1 MGIVTIS
8 ASYGAL
14 GGQVGPAA
22 AETLGLPFVDR
33 AIPASVAHKLGVS
46 LDDAEAKD
54 ETVASGLWRA
64 IASMAL
70 VPDLSGAGH
79 MGALP
84 VPDERAFREKTEQV
98 LHEIAESTGGV
109 ILGRAGAIVLAD
121 VPDALHVRLDGP
133 EEGRL
138 ALAQEWSHAD
148 EPVTMEI
155 LRETDAARIA
165 YWRHFYRRDWH
176 DCRQY
181 HVVLDSTALPRNT
194 LIGLIVTAAR
204 SRGIGGTA
212 AGSRGIR
219 N

>member
-14 GGQVGPAA
+14 GSQVGPEV

-54 ETVASGLWRA
+54 ETVASGLWRV
-64 IASMAL
+64 ISSMAL
-70 VPDLSGAGH
+70 VPDVSGAGPL
-79 MGALP
+79 AYSP

-98 LHEIAESTGGV
+98 LHEVAGSTGGV
-109 ILGRAGAIVLAD
+109 ILGRAGALVLAD

-133 EEGRL
+133 PEARL
-138 ALAQEWSHAD
+138 AHAQAFAELD
-148 EPVTMEI
+148 EHIDMGT
-155 LRETDAARIA
+155 LRENDAARIA
-165 YWRHFYRRDWH
+165 YWRHFYRRDPY

-181 HVVLDSTALPRNT
+181 HLVLDSTVLPRNT
-194 LIGLIVTAAR
+194 VVGLIVTAAR
-204 SRGIGGTA
+204 SRGIGP
-212 AGSRGIR
+212 
-219 N
+219 

>member
-14 GGQVGPAA
+14 GSQVGPEV

-54 ETVASGLWRA
+54 ETVASGLWRV
-64 IASMAL
+64 ISSMAL
-70 VPDLSGAGH
+70 VPDLSGAGPL
-79 MGALP
+79 AYSP

-98 LHEIAESTGGV
+98 LHEVAGSTGGV
-109 ILGRAGAIVLAD
+109 ILGRAGALVLAD

-133 EEGRL
+133 PEARL
-138 ALAQEWSHAD
+138 AHAQAFAELD
-148 EPVTMEI
+148 EHIDMGT
-155 LRETDAARIA
+155 LRENDAARIA
-165 YWRHFYRRDWH
+165 YWRHFYRRDPY

-181 HVVLDSTALPRNT
+181 HLVLDSTVLPRNT
-194 LIGLIVTAAR
+194 VVGLIVTAAR
-204 SRGIGGTA
+204 SRGIG
-212 AGSRGIR
+212 R
-219 N
+219 

>member
-14 GGQVGPAA
+14 GGHVGPEIAQ
-22 AETLGLPFVDR
+22 TLGLPFVDR
-33 AIPASVAHKLGVS
+33 AIPASVARKLGVS

-64 IASMAL
+64 ISSMAL
-70 VPDLSGAGH
+70 VPDLSGAGP
-79 MGALP
+79 MAGIS

-98 LHEIAESTGGV
+98 LREVTDSTGGV
-109 ILGRAGAIVLAD
+109 ILGRAAAVVLAD

-133 EEGRL
+133 PEARL
-138 ALAQEWSHAD
+138 ARAREFAAAD
-148 EPVTMEI
+148 ERVDMDT
-155 LRETDAARIA
+155 LQETDAARIA

-181 HVVLDSTALPRNT
+181 HLVLDSTALPRDT
-194 LIGLIVTAAR
+194 VVGLIVTAAR
-204 SRGIGGTA
+204 ARGIG
-212 AGSRGIR
+212 RLQ
-219 N
+219 

>member
-14 GGQVGPAA
+14 GGQVGPEV
-22 AETLGLPFVDR
+22 AETLGLPFIDR

-64 IASMAL
+64 ISSMAL
-70 VPDLSGAGH
+70 VPDLSGAGPLAS
-79 MGALP
+79 MP

-98 LHEIAESTGGV
+98 LREVANSTGGV
-109 ILGRAGAIVLAD
+109 ILGRAGAVVLAD

-133 EEGRL
+133 PQARL
-138 ALAQEWSHAD
+138 ARAKEYAGPD
-148 EPVTMEI
+148 EHIDMGR

-194 LIGLIVTAAR
+194 VIGLMVTAAR
-204 SRGIGGTA
+204 SRGIGR
-212 AGSRGIR
+212 S
-219 N
+219 

>member
-8 ASYGAL
+8 ASYGAM
-14 GGQVGPAA
+14 GGQVGPAV

-33 AIPASVAHKLGVS
+33 AIPASVAHKLGVT

-64 IASMAL
+64 ISSMAL
-70 VPDLSGAGH
+70 VPDLSGAGPL
-79 MGALP
+79 ASTP

-98 LHEIAESTGGV
+98 LREIADSTGGV
-109 ILGRAGAIVLAD
+109 ILGRAGAVVLAD

-133 EEGRL
+133 PQARL
-138 ALAQEWSHAD
+138 ALAQQYVEPD
-148 EPVTMEI
+148 ENIDMGT
-155 LRETDAARIA
+155 LRETDAARVA

-181 HVVLDSTALPRNT
+181 HLVLDSTALPVNT
-194 LIGLIVTAAR
+194 VIGLIVTAAR
-204 SRGIGGTA
+204 ARGIG
-212 AGSRGIR
+212 R
-219 N
+219 